1 MVDDRRIIHEITPL
15 MGKDVLYIADRHKKE
30 FTYPIHNHSVYELNF
45 VENAKGVRRI
55 VGDSQEVIGDY
66 DLCLI
71 TSPDLEH
78 VWEQNE
84 CHSDDIREI
93 TVQFD
98 FSMSDETLF
107 GRNPYASITRMM
119 QEAKKGL
126 SFPLQAI
133 MKVYGMLD
141 TLSSV
146 KDGFYAVQQFLT
158 ILYELSRCENARTLA
173 SSSYAKVT
181 VEDDSRRILKV
192 KNFISKN
199 YMDELRLPEL
209 ASLAGMSSSAFSRF
223 FKLHTGRNI
232 SEYIIDLRL
241 GYAARMLVDTAKS
254 ISEIGF
260 DCGFNN
266 LSNFNRIFKKKKGCS
281 PSEFRESY
289 HLYAFVRC
297 PAHHLLYLGN
307 IIITIRNLHTG
318 RGCCDLYKSV
328 FHIVLIDYLY
338 KSMEKKRVFIQ
349 QQSTIIYVCHNDASP
364 RPSQRCFLLTPN
376 SQSSPRHSI

>member
-84 CHSDDIREI
+84 CHSDAIREI

-289 HLYAFVRC
+289 HKTR
-297 PAHHLLYLGN
+297 
-307 IIITIRNLHTG
+307 II
-318 RGCCDLYKSV
+318 V
-328 FHIVLIDYLY
+328 
-338 KSMEKKRVFIQ
+338 
-349 QQSTIIYVCHNDASP
+349 
-364 RPSQRCFLLTPN
+364 
-376 SQSSPRHSI
+376 

>member
-1 MVDDRRIIHEITPL
+1 MVDHRRIIHEITPL

-289 HLYAFVRC
+289 HKTR
-297 PAHHLLYLGN
+297 
-307 IIITIRNLHTG
+307 II
-318 RGCCDLYKSV
+318 V
-328 FHIVLIDYLY
+328 
-338 KSMEKKRVFIQ
+338 
-349 QQSTIIYVCHNDASP
+349 
-364 RPSQRCFLLTPN
+364 
-376 SQSSPRHSI
+376 

>member
-71 TSPDLEH
+71 ASPDLEH

-119 QEAKKGL
+119 QQAKKGL

-133 MKVYGMLD
+133 MKVYGLLD

-241 GYAARMLVDTAKS
+241 GYAARMLVDTDKS

-289 HLYAFVRC
+289 HKTR
-297 PAHHLLYLGN
+297 
-307 IIITIRNLHTG
+307 II
-318 RGCCDLYKSV
+318 V
-328 FHIVLIDYLY
+328 
-338 KSMEKKRVFIQ
+338 
-349 QQSTIIYVCHNDASP
+349 
-364 RPSQRCFLLTPN
+364 
-376 SQSSPRHSI
+376 

>member
-1 MVDDRRIIHEITPL
+1 MVDDRSIIHEITPL

-119 QEAKKGL
+119 QEAKRGL

-223 FKLHTGRNI
+223 FKLHTGRNV

-289 HLYAFVRC
+289 HKTR
-297 PAHHLLYLGN
+297 
-307 IIITIRNLHTG
+307 II
-318 RGCCDLYKSV
+318 V
-328 FHIVLIDYLY
+328 
-338 KSMEKKRVFIQ
+338 
-349 QQSTIIYVCHNDASP
+349 
-364 RPSQRCFLLTPN
+364 
-376 SQSSPRHSI
+376 

>member
-71 TSPDLEH
+71 TSPNLEH

-192 KNFISKN
+192 KNFIFKN

-241 GYAARMLVDTAKS
+241 GYAARMLVDTDKC

-289 HLYAFVRC
+289 HKTR
-297 PAHHLLYLGN
+297 
-307 IIITIRNLHTG
+307 II
-318 RGCCDLYKSV
+318 V
-328 FHIVLIDYLY
+328 
-338 KSMEKKRVFIQ
+338 
-349 QQSTIIYVCHNDASP
+349 
-364 RPSQRCFLLTPN
+364 
-376 SQSSPRHSI
+376 

>member
-71 TSPDLEH
+71 TSPNLEH

-133 MKVYGMLD
+133 MKVYGLLD

-173 SSSYAKVT
+173 SSSYAKIT

-289 HLYAFVRC
+289 HKTR
-297 PAHHLLYLGN
+297 
-307 IIITIRNLHTG
+307 II
-318 RGCCDLYKSV
+318 V
-328 FHIVLIDYLY
+328 
-338 KSMEKKRVFIQ
+338 
-349 QQSTIIYVCHNDASP
+349 
-364 RPSQRCFLLTPN
+364 
-376 SQSSPRHSI
+376 

>member
-289 HLYAFVRC
+289 HKLR
-297 PAHHLLYLGN
+297 
-307 IIITIRNLHTG
+307 II
-318 RGCCDLYKSV
+318 V
-328 FHIVLIDYLY
+328 
-338 KSMEKKRVFIQ
+338 
-349 QQSTIIYVCHNDASP
+349 
-364 RPSQRCFLLTPN
+364 
-376 SQSSPRHSI
+376 

>member
-84 CHSDDIREI
+84 CHSDNIREI

-126 SFPLQAI
+126 SFPMQAI
-133 MKVYGMLD
+133 MKVYGLLD

-241 GYAARMLVDTAKS
+241 GYAARMLVDTDKS

-289 HLYAFVRC
+289 HKTR
-297 PAHHLLYLGN
+297 
-307 IIITIRNLHTG
+307 II
-318 RGCCDLYKSV
+318 V
-328 FHIVLIDYLY
+328 
-338 KSMEKKRVFIQ
+338 
-349 QQSTIIYVCHNDASP
+349 
-364 RPSQRCFLLTPN
+364 
-376 SQSSPRHSI
+376 

>member
-173 SSSYAKVT
+173 SSSYARVT

-223 FKLHTGRNI
+223 FKLHTGRNL

-289 HLYAFVRC
+289 HKTR
-297 PAHHLLYLGN
+297 
-307 IIITIRNLHTG
+307 II
-318 RGCCDLYKSV
+318 V
-328 FHIVLIDYLY
+328 
-338 KSMEKKRVFIQ
+338 
-349 QQSTIIYVCHNDASP
+349 
-364 RPSQRCFLLTPN
+364 
-376 SQSSPRHSI
+376 